1 MKVFL
6 DMVGCRLN
14 QAELDLLAID
24 LSRKGATIISTPE
37 KADKIIINTCCVTKK
52 ACADSRKM
60 IRHYRNLS
68 DAEIISTGCWVNID
82 IQEAQNISDLTVLN
96 SDKENIPEIL
106 LNMEPEN
113 PAELTRKPNLG
124 KRTRTRGFVKVQ
136 DGCMNQCS
144 FCLTAIA
151 RGASRSVSTDTAVRR
166 IHDLEAMGVKE
177 IVLTG
182 VQLGSWGKELQPRLA
197 LSDLVRAILDKT
209 DIPRIR
215 FSSIEPWDIDL
226 AFIELL
232 NENRICAHLHI
243 PLQSGAD
250 PVLRSMRRPV
260 NTQSFFEML
269 SQIRKIAPQTSITTD
284 VISGF
289 PTETP
294 ELFQESIEFIKQCDF
309 NGGHVFSFSPMP
321 GTDAAKNPSVVQ
333 DSDKKKRTRL
343 LIEHFK
349 QQAQNSKLFMIGQTS
364 RVLYESRRET
374 KAGTIWVGF
383 AENYQCVETSSSDNL
398 MNRIIETDL
407 IKIDPKGSLI
417 GKTAKTN
424 TVN

>member
-1 MKVFL
+1 MKIFL

-24 LSRKGATIISTPE
+24 LARKGATIVSTSE

-60 IRHYRNLS
+60 IRHYRNLGG
-68 DAEIISTGCWVNID
+68 AEIISTGCWVNID

-96 SDKENIPEIL
+96 CDKEKIPEIL
-106 LNMEPEN
+106 LNQHS
-113 PAELTRKPNLG
+113 ELPGALTKKPILG

-144 FCLTAIA
+144 FCLTTIA
-151 RGASRSVSTDTAVRR
+151 RGASRSEPSDKVVRR
-166 IHDLEAMGVKE
+166 IHELEAMGVKE

-197 LSDLVRAILDKT
+197 LSDLIRTILDQT
-209 DIPRIR
+209 CIPRIR
-215 FSSIEPWDIDL
+215 LSSIEPWDIDP

-232 NENRICAHLHI
+232 NEKRVCAHLHI

-250 PVLRSMRRPV
+250 PVLRSMRRPI
-260 NTQSFFEML
+260 NAQRFFEVL
-269 SQIRKIAPQTSITTD
+269 RQIRQIAPQTSITTD
-284 VISGF
+284 IISGF

-294 ELFQESIEFIKQCDF
+294 ELFQESFEFIKKCNFD
-309 NGGHVFSFSPMP
+309 GGHVFSFSPMP
-321 GTDAAKNPSVVQ
+321 GTDAENMQSLVQ
-333 DSDKKKRTRL
+333 DSDKKQRTKL

-349 QQAQNSKLFMIGQTS
+349 EQSKKSKLAMIGQTGS
-364 RVLYESRRET
+364 VLYESKRET
-374 KAGTIWVGF
+374 KAGTKWVGF
-383 AENYQCVETSSSDNL
+383 AENYQRVETFSTDNL
-398 MNRIIETDL
+398 MNQIVDTKFVEL
-407 IKIDPKGSLI
+407 DPKGNLI
-417 GKTAKTN
+417 GKPA
-424 TVN
+424 